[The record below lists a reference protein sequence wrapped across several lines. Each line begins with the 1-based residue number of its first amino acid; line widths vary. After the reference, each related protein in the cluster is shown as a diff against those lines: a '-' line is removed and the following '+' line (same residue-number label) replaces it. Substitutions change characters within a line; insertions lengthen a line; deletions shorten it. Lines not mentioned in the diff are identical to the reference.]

1 MTTYAW
7 PAGEAFRPQ
16 RMEWGQIHNQRVSTS
31 PLSGYTQT
39 LSVPGMRHLVRMD
52 FPVQTPVVRAQLEA
66 FLTQLSGMEH
76 RVQLWDFGHGAR
88 TGVPIGTINRT
99 GVTVSG
105 TAAQFATS
113 LNLTGCGASTTLFG
127 GDKFSVNGQLL
138 TAVNSGTN
146 TADGSGL
153 MAGVHFRPMLR
164 AAAVGGS
171 AVTLIKALFVLNTTQ
186 LSFGRSPAVTEPLSC
201 EFIEVFA

>member
-39 LSVPGMRHLVRMD
+39 LSVPGMRWMVRMD
-52 FPVQTPVVRAQLEA
+52 FPVQTPAVRAQLEA
-66 FLTQLSGMEH
+66 FLTKLSGMEH

-88 TGVPIGTINRT
+88 TGVPAGTINRT

-105 TAAQFATS
+105 TAAQFATTM
-113 LNLTGCGASTTLFG
+113 NLTGAGGTNTLLA

-138 TAVNSGTN
+138 TVVDDA
-146 TADGSGL
+146 TAAAGNITGL
-153 MAGVHFRPMLR
+153 NFRPMLR

-171 AVTLIKALFVLNTTQ
+171 AVTLIKPTALFVLNTTQ

>member
-7 PAGEAFRPQ
+7 PSGDAFRPQ
-16 RMEWGQIHNQRVSTS
+16 RMEWGQVHNQRASVSA
-31 PLSGYTQT
+31 LSGYTQT
-39 LSVPGMRHLVRMD
+39 LSLPGMRWLVRMD
-52 FPVQTPVVRAQLEA
+52 FPVQLPALRAQLEA
-66 FLTQLSGMEH
+66 FLTKLSGMEH
-76 RVQLWDFGHGAR
+76 RVSLWDFGHGAR
-88 TGVPIGTINRT
+88 TGVPMGTINRT

-113 LNLTGCGASTTLFG
+113 MNLTGAGGSNTLLA

-138 TAVNSGTN
+138 TVVDDA
-146 TADGSGL
+146 TAAAGNITGL
-153 MAGVHFRPMLR
+153 NFRPMLR

-171 AVTLIKALFVLNTTQ
+171 SVTLVKPTALFVLNATE
-186 LSFGRSPAVTEPLSC
+186 LVFGRAPVVGEPLSC